1 MFLQPKKVKFRKQ
14 IKGRIAKKTSKDCLK
29 FGSFGLQSLTSFR
42 LTRYQIEACRR
53 ILSRRLKKI
62 AKIWVR
68 VFPNI
73 PVTEKPRETRI
84 GKGKGG
90 VSFWIARVSSGTVLF
105 EIQETWLINRQPK
118 LTPLEAKLTLKE
130 VAKKLPC
137 NRRIIKL

>member
-62 AKIWVR
+62 AKI
-68 VFPNI
+68 
-73 PVTEKPRETRI
+73 
-84 GKGKGG
+84 
-90 VSFWIARVSSGTVLF
+90 
-105 EIQETWLINRQPK
+105 
-118 LTPLEAKLTLKE
+118 
-130 VAKKLPC
+130 
-137 NRRIIKL
+137 